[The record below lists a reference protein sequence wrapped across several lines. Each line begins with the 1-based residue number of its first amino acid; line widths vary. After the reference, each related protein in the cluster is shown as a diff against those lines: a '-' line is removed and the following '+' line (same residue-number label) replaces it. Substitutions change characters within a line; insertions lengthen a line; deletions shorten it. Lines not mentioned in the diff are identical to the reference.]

1 MSDFTPEITWE
12 MILKTTFMG
21 NGTAWFRDPG
31 EPRENDVTAPEAA
44 EGFGFQLPES
54 DFPDTRGYSKYFIHA
69 REVDG
74 KPFPGWSRQF
84 DYVKSKPISES
95 RLAPRIEQAFE
106 NIGLSVFRFP
116 VGEGAQELVGY
127 WNNEYGFPFVQYGQI
142 WETSDGVEYLAWFT
156 DIFLNTKKLSDCPA
170 DSWALKIPALVE
182 AMMYL
187 AEAPL
192 KQSLLT
198 MSRSVSSAFEGVAEK
213 RIPHPGIAFNEG
225 GYAMVVRKYD
235 DEQISLAEFTCPTT
249 ISACYDISEELN
261 DEELEITIETLS
273 NAFISL
279 SSQTVTAWDAQRHAD
294 ETGIMTLSEAA
305 GIAAWEDLPDGWED
319 LPDGESVYVLNA
331 NGLFIPACG
340 WESLSK
346 HFK

>member
-1 MSDFTPEITWE
+1 
-12 MILKTTFMG
+12 MILRTTFWG

-31 EPRENDVTAPEAA
+31 EPKINDVTAPEAA
-44 EGFGFQLPES
+44 EGFGFELPES
-54 DFPDTRGYSKYFIHA
+54 EFPDTRGYSKYFIHA
-69 REVDG
+69 LEGDDG
-74 KPFPGWSRQF
+74 KTWPGWSRQF

-95 RLAPRIEQAFE
+95 RIAPRIEQAFE
-106 NIGLSVFRFP
+106 NIGLKVFRFP
-116 VGEGAQELVGY
+116 VGEGAQEFLGY
-127 WNNEYGFPFVQYGQI
+127 WNNEYGFPFVQYGRI

-235 DEQISLAEFTCPTT
+235 DEQIGLELFTCPTT

-273 NAFISL
+273 NAFVSL
-279 SSQTVTAWDAQRHAD
+279 STQTLTAFDAQLHAD

-305 GIAAWEDLPDGWED
+305 GISAWEDLPDGRS
-319 LPDGESVYVLNA
+319 GNVINA
-331 NGLFIPACG
+331 NGLFIPACWWQFG
-340 WESLSK
+340 SK